1 MKVGILGT
9 GDVGRVLGTAFHSL
23 GHEVRM
29 GSRSPDNPD
38 MRTWVKATGAQASG
52 GTFAEAAR
60 FGDLIV
66 LATLGV
72 ANEEALRSAGPEN
85 FRGKVVIDTTNPLD
99 HSGDGPP
106 KLAYGHTDSAGERVQ
121 RLLPHARVVK
131 AFNTVG
137 SPLMFRPAL
146 RGGPPDMPI
155 CGNDEGAKRELAK
168 VLKEFGWNP
177 LDLGSIEMSRYLEPM
192 CIVWVAH
199 GLRRGSWDHAFKLLT
214 K

>member
-1 MKVGILGT
+1 
-9 GDVGRVLGTAFHSL
+9 
-23 GHEVRM
+23 
-29 GSRSPDNPD
+29 
-38 MRTWVKATGAQASG
+38 
-52 GTFAEAAR
+52 
-60 FGDLIV
+60 
-66 LATLGV
+66 
-72 ANEEALRSAGPEN
+72 
-85 FRGKVVIDTTNPLD
+85 
-99 HSGDGPP
+99 
-106 KLAYGHTDSAGERVQ
+106 
-121 RLLPHARVVK
+121 VK

-177 LDLGSIEMSRYLEPM
+177 LDLGGIEMSRYLEPM